1 MADEIEHDYL
11 PVTLEIGALM
21 ERYDWFFEQ
30 LDVIVRNADFE
41 QKSKLLRVK
50 RDTMNDYAN
59 LLLTLKHGRKQRGL
73 DIQILNELH
82 LEGTKTAKE
91 LAEKLGVSE
100 KAVKNHYTELR
111 DEGLIMTKKHV
122 GTRLTEKGKESL
134 SGT

>member
-1 MADEIEHDYL
+1 
-11 PVTLEIGALM
+11 
-21 ERYDWFFEQ
+21 
-30 LDVIVRNADFE
+30 
-41 QKSKLLRVK
+41 
-50 RDTMNDYAN
+50 MNDYAN